1 MNDIVDVTLGNVVS
15 AGIGQAPAR
24 QAWKGAGGQDAA
36 QCTTINKVCASGM
49 KAAMFASQNV
59 LLGSGPQLA
68 GGFESMSN
76 IPHYLPA
83 LRSGV
88 KLGPSNLLDG
98 VVHDGLWDVYNNQ
111 HMGMCGEKCAE
122 DYGITR
128 EDQDNFA
135 IESYRRASEA
145 IAAGKFKDE
154 IAPVEVKTRKGVNV
168 VDTDAEPG
176 NFDVSKMT
184 ALRAAFKRE
193 DGTVTAANASSLN
206 DGAASMVIM
215 SEDQAS
221 AFGLKPIAKILGFA
235 DAEQAPE
242 DFTTAP
248 ALAAPRA
255 IANAGLTATDID
267 YHEINE
273 AFSVVALANMQL
285 MNLDPAKVNVN
296 GGAVALGHPIGCSG
310 ARIMGTLISVLNQN
324 DAQYGCAS
332 ICNGGG
338 GASAIVLEKM

>member
-1 MNDIVDVTLGNVVS
+1 MSALPRPVIVSFARTAIAPFNGSLSSISAPALASSTISHQLASLSASSTFKAADIVDVTLGNVVS
-15 AGIGQAPAR
+15 AGVGQAPAR

-36 QCTTINKVCASGM
+36 QCTTVNKVCASGM
-49 KAAMFASQNV
+49 KAAMYACQNIQ
-59 LLGSGPQLA
+59 LGSGPQLA

-76 IPHYLPA
+76 IPHYLPS
-83 LRSGV
+83 LRTGV
-88 KLGPSNLLDG
+88 KLGPSTLLDG

-135 IESYRRASEA
+135 IESYRRANEA
-145 IAAGKFKDE
+145 IEKGLFKGE

-168 VDTDAEPG
+168 VDGDDEPG

-184 ALRAAFKRE
+184 KLRPAFKRDE
-193 DGTVTAANASSLN
+193 SGTVTAANASSLN

-215 SEDQAS
+215 SEDQAD
-221 AFGLKPIAKILGFA
+221 AFGLK
-235 DAEQAPE
+235 
-242 DFTTAP
+242 
-248 ALAAPRA
+248 
-255 IANAGLTATDID
+255 
-267 YHEINE
+267 
-273 AFSVVALANMQL
+273 L
-285 MNLDPAKVNVN
+285 MNLDPSKVNVN

-310 ARIMGTLISVLNQN
+310 ARIIGTLISVLNQN

-338 GASAIVLEKM
+338 GASAFVIEKM